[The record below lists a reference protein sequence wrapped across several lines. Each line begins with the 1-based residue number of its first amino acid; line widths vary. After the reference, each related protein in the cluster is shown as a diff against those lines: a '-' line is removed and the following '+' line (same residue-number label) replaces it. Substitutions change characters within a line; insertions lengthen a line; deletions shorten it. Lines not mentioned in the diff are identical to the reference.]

1 MITIGSLNAA
11 LRIHN
16 QMVKNL
22 LKLPMK
28 FFDVTPT
35 GRIVQRC
42 SKDVDAIDYILPF
55 CIRSLFLMSIGVCQ
69 IASRQIYFKNHAMR
83 SCS

>member
-1 MITIGSLNAA
+1 
-11 LRIHN
+11 
-16 QMVKNL
+16 MVGNL
-22 LKLPMK
+22 FKLPQA

-55 CIRSLFLMSIGVCQ
+55 CMRSLYVMSIGVRQ
-69 IASRQIYFKNHAMR
+69 NASRNTRCQTKQSVFMYYIVD
-83 SCS
+83 